1 MRRALL
7 LAVVLLAAGCG
18 GGSQRET
25 LASVVERSYGSGAGQ
40 VWIFTPAG
48 QEPRSVVIYLHGL
61 GDATETTPE
70 YHRPWL
76 RHLAAKG
83 NAVLYPRYEVR
94 PGEPGGLQHAI
105 DGIKRGMRHLEAKG
119 RPIVSIGYSRGGGMA
134 VQYMGI
140 ARAVGVV
147 PDAVLAV
154 FPALLDPVLDLTVV
168 PRTTRFV
175 FLVGDKDVSVGYFGA
190 NRLLDQLSAAGHPM
204 ELLTEEV
211 VRSRD
216 GFEATH
222 LSVLENTPGARRAFW
237 ARADRLIAGV
247 VKRHDA
253 A

>member
-1 MRRALL
+1 MLRALL
-7 LAVVLLAAGCG
+7 VATLLLVAGCG
-18 GGSQRET
+18 GKSAEPPP
-25 LASVVERSYGSGAGQ
+25 LAKVVERSYGSGAGQ
-40 VWIFTPAG
+40 VWTFTPVG
-48 QEPRSVVIYLHGL
+48 VEKSVVIYLHGL

-94 PGEPGGLQHAI
+94 PGEPGGLRHAI
-105 DGIKRGMRHLEAKG
+105 DGIKLGMRHVKAK
-119 RPIVSIGYSRGGGMA
+119 RPVVSIGYSRGGGMA
-134 VQYMGI
+134 VQYMGV
-140 ARAVGVV
+140 AKAVGVV

-168 PRTTRFV
+168 PKTTRFV

-190 NRLLDQLSAAGHPM
+190 NRLLDQLGAAGHPS
-204 ELLTEEV
+204 ELMSEEV

-247 VKRHDA
+247 LKRREA
-253 A
+253 T